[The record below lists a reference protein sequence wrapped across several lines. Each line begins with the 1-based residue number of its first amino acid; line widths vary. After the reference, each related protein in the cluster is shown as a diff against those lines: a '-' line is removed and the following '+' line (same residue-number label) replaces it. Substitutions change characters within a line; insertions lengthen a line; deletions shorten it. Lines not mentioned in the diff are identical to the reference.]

1 MSANLTELINSEE
14 FENALESGATH
25 KREISET
32 FKNRN
37 KTNFNSF
44 CEIMLESDEEIK
56 RILETK
62 KSKRTDND
70 KTILETFK
78 KNIRSMYMQFQDLT
92 ITENLDEG
100 KKTKIEKIVDKIF
113 PVIQILQYIGND
125 CLEKEFSKRGVT
137 LKLDK
142 TLEDQCSA
150 LASESKK
157 ECIRS
162 ILLDATAI
170 KQQAY
175 DGNIHLN
182 ETMFET
188 MVPYELQYD
197 KETNGSGLKTTDWRK
212 LVDAKAKLTEAKS
225 EEAKEK
231 AEKKIH
237 DMAVQK
243 QFEAERANLVK
254 DKLVNI

>member
-162 ILLDATAI
+162 ILLDATATVCTVTFSGI
-170 KQQAY
+170 NTTFAL
-175 DGNIHLN
+175 LN
-182 ETMFET
+182 
-188 MVPYELQYD
+188 V
-197 KETNGSGLKTTDWRK
+197 
-212 LVDAKAKLTEAKS
+212 A
-225 EEAKEK
+225 
-231 AEKKIH
+231 
-237 DMAVQK
+237 
-243 QFEAERANLVK
+243 
-254 DKLVNI
+254 